1 MNFCGG
7 GGIQDAGDAPHL
19 DIRPATDDER
29 QVLKTDIINTESVHQ
44 VEQKIINYSVGNF
57 AKDHLEEVSKNR
69 IPEIEKIESEV
80 HKRLVHV
87 LNYWDLQA
95 SKQKE
100 KSKQKFQN
108 AQKQAENYS
117 YRLKVREAQLKRA
130 KKISALTPI
139 IRTRMLV
146 IPSSF
151 IRGKID
157 RTQQDTSQNQDIA
170 KKKESEEL
178 AMEAVM
184 EQERS
189 LGFRPQD
196 VSKENLGYDIFSI
209 DPKTKNHRYI
219 EVKGR
224 SEDAR
229 TITVTRNEAKVA
241 LENPDKYI
249 LAIVYLS
256 DGKPNEPRYVRRPF
270 KIDSVFDKSFFFNI
284 ASVQLDLKRLLEF
297 SEIPR

>member
-1 MNFCGG
+1 MG

-19 DIRPATDDER
+19 DIRPATDEER

-44 VEQKIINYSVGNF
+44 VEQKIISYSVGNF
-57 AKDHLEEVSKNR
+57 AKEHLEEVSKIR
-69 IPEIEKIESEV
+69 IAEIEKIESEV

-100 KSKQKFQN
+100 KSKQKFQY
-108 AQKQAENYS
+108 AQKQAANYS
-117 YRLKVREAQLKRA
+117 CRLQVREAQLKRA

-151 IRGKID
+151 IRGEID

-170 KKKESEEL
+170 KKKEYEEL

-224 SEDAR
+224 SGDAR

-256 DGKPNEPRYVRRPF
+256 DGKPNEPRYVHRPF
-270 KIDSVFDKSFFFNI
+270 KNDSVFDTSFFFNI

-297 SEIPR
+297 SEIPQ